1 MSERVERQPPITLAF
16 AGGVSAIVCYIAGS
30 LAAWKFYPRS
40 FSPVTSW
47 LSQLGDY
54 SRNPNGAVFYNAGCI
69 ATATAL
75 LMFMAGLSSL
85 RTKNR
90 QTDRLLTASQLA
102 GLLSVFCLI
111 MLAVYSEDQL
121 RRHMVYSNGFFSLF
135 PLFVILL
142 SSALITH
149 PQIPRTVGMVG
160 FGVVL
165 VGIAFHLVYPVSRP
179 LEWFTEAGF
188 LSFVGLVAWSARTRR
203 PRQLGPES
211 PGRSR
216 AR

>member
-1 MSERVERQPPITLAF
+1 MREDVERQPPATLAF
-16 AGGVSAIVCYIAGS
+16 AGGVAAIVCYLGGS
-30 LAAWKFYPRS
+30 LAAWVFYPRS

-47 LSQLGDY
+47 LSQLGDHA
-54 SRNPNGAVFYNAGCI
+54 RNPSGAVFYNAGCI

-75 LMFMAGLSSL
+75 LMFMAGLSSV
-85 RTKNR
+85 RTTNR
-90 QTDRLLTASQLA
+90 QRNRLVTASQLA
-102 GLLSVFCLI
+102 GLLSAFCLV

-121 RRHMVYSNGFFSLF
+121 RRHMIYSNGFFASF

-142 SSALITH
+142 SSALTRH
-149 PQIPRTVGMVG
+149 PHIPSAVSLVG

-179 LEWFTEAGF
+179 LEWVTEAGF
-188 LSFVGLVAWSARTRR
+188 LSFVGLVAWSTRT
-203 PRQLGPES
+203 LW

-216 AR
+216 ATGA